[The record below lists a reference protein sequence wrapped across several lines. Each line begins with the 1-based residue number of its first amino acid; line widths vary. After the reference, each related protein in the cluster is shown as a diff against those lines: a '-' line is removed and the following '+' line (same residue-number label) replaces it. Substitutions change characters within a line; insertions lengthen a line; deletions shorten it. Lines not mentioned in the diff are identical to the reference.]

1 MKKLLLLLFIC
12 FAYSSFAEPVIKNDD
27 PGIRYAGRTSIKD
40 GATILSWAGN
50 SVSINFNGTSV
61 VATLADEYGQSYYNV
76 IIDGKVDKVIRLN
89 QGKSNYILASGLA
102 PGNHTLE
109 LYKRTEWVMGK
120 TWFYQF
126 ELNNGGKLLPPPAPK
141 KRKIEFF
148 GDSITCGYADE
159 DSTGQDRGTSAFENN
174 YLSYDALTARHYDAE
189 LSCIARSGIGLTLS
203 AYHQIMPEM
212 YHLADGSD
220 PNSEWDFSKF
230 TPDIVVINLFQNDAA
245 LVMHPE
251 MREYKV
257 RFGDTPPTP
266 EKIISAY
273 KDFVRTIRGKYPQA
287 TIIGVLGSMDA
298 SREDLPWPGYIR
310 KAVAGLNDKKVFA
323 YIFKYKGTP
332 GHPSVKQHQDMANE
346 LIRFIDQKVKW

>member
-1 MKKLLLLLFIC
+1 MKKLLLLLLIGLGYHSL
-12 FAYSSFAEPVIKNDD
+12 ARTVVNHDD
-27 PGIRYAGRTSIKD
+27 PGIRYMGRTSVKD
-40 GATILSWAGN
+40 GATILSWPGN
-50 SVSINFNGTSV
+50 SVCINFNGTSV

-76 IIDGKVDKVIRLN
+76 VIDGKVDKVIRLN

-120 TWFYQF
+120 TWFYKF
-126 ELNNGGKLLPPPAPK
+126 ELNDGGKLLPPSPAK
-141 KRKIEFF
+141 KRKIEFY

-159 DSTGQDRGTSAFENN
+159 DSTGQDRGTSPYENN
-174 YLSYDALTARHYDAE
+174 YLSYDALIARHYDAE
-189 LSCIARSGIGLTLS
+189 LSCIARSGIGLTIS

-230 TPDIVVINLFQNDAA
+230 TPGIVVINLFQNDGA
-245 LVMHPE
+245 LVMRTE
-251 MREYKV
+251 MPEYKV
-257 RFGDTPPTP
+257 RFGDMPPTP
-266 EKIISAY
+266 EKIIADY
-273 KDFVRTIRGKYPQA
+273 QDFVKALRSKYPQA

-298 SREDLPWPGYIR
+298 AKEGSPWPGFIK

-323 YIFKYKGTP
+323 YIFKYKGTR
-332 GHPSVKQHQDMANE
+332 GHPDIKEHQDMANE

>member
-12 FAYSSFAEPVIKNDD
+12 IAYHSFAEVIKNDN
-27 PGIRYAGRTSIKD
+27 PGIRYMGRTSVKD

-50 SVSINFNGTSV
+50 SVCINFNGTSV
-61 VATLADEYGQSYYNV
+61 VATLADEYGQSYYDI
-76 IIDGKVDKVIRLN
+76 IIDGKVDKVIRVN

-102 PGNHTLE
+102 PGNHNLE

-126 ELNNGGKLLPPPAPK
+126 ELNGGKLLPPPPAK

-159 DSTGQDRGTSAFENN
+159 DTTGQDRGTSPFENN
-174 YLSYDALTARHYDAE
+174 YLSYDALVARHYDAE
-189 LSCIARSGIGLTLS
+189 LSCIARSGIGLTIS
-203 AYHQIMPEM
+203 YYHQIMPEM

-230 TPDIVVINLFQNDAA
+230 TPDIVVINLFQNDAGLA
-245 LVMHPE
+245 
-251 MREYKV
+251 MRTELPEYKV
-257 RFGDTPPTP
+257 RFGNTPPTP
-266 EKIISAY
+266 ESIISAY
-273 KDFVRTIRGKYPQA
+273 QDFIKTIRSKYPQA

-298 SREDLPWPGYIR
+298 AKEGSPWSGFIK
-310 KAVAGLNDKKVFA
+310 KAVAGVNDKKVFA

-346 LIRFIDQKVKW
+346 LIKFIDQKVKW